1 MYLRVLAA
9 KWFWHNFKQN
19 SQKPFPQF
27 EIKLSIQGYTD
38 ANTFKAQ
45 DKFKPVL
52 FSSFCYLLSLN
63 GDDDDEMTV
72 MMIAQ
77 RMMMMMMNDGGE

>member
-1 MYLRVLAA
+1 MQTL
-9 KWFWHNFKQN
+9 
-19 SQKPFPQF
+19 S
-27 EIKLSIQGYTD
+27 KLIVITCFV
-38 ANTFKAQ
+38 FKAQ

-63 GDDDDEMTV
+63 GGDDDEMTV
-72 MMIAQ
+72 MMMKMIAE